1 MAISRSSGGIS
12 SLIKEVQYQ
21 DAVSRTGGKVTQQV
35 QEIESESEDIVIPPP
50 PLPLP
55 QTTSDDA
62 SKMQKDA
69 VLSSCYGA
77 KGSTNDCNT
86 CDDVINA
93 YKANDWSYDTNLF
106 AQCKKEGKS
115 KTTPDDASKMQ
126 KDAVLTSCYGAKG
139 STNDCN
145 TCDDVINAYKANDWS
160 YDTNL
165 FAQCKKE
172 GKSKT
177 TSDDA
182 SKMQKDA
189 VLTSCYGAKG
199 STNDCNTCDDVI
211 NAYKANDWSYD
222 TNLFAQCK
230 KEGRSKTAS
239 DDASKMQKDAVL
251 TSCYGAKGST
261 NDCNTCDDVINA
273 YKANDWSYDTN
284 LFAQC
289 KKEGKSKT
297 TSDDASK
304 MQKDAVLSPSPQAPS
319 PQAPSPQASSADST
333 LYDNK
338 QWESELNPLVV
349 RKNNTESN
357 WVRDVIGYFIVIN
370 WLLGAIAFVFT
381 FNWNDTSN
389 RNDMKRSVIIFFFGF
404 WGFLMFEF

>member
-50 PLPLP
+50 TLPLP
-55 QTTSDDA
+55 QTTS
-62 SKMQKDA
+62 
-69 VLSSCYGA
+69 
-77 KGSTNDCNT
+77 
-86 CDDVINA
+86 
-93 YKANDWSYDTNLF
+93 
-106 AQCKKEGKS
+106 
-115 KTTPDDASKMQ
+115 DDASKMQ

-172 GKSKT
+172 GKSKTASDDASKMQKDAVLTSCYGAKGSTNDCNTCDDVINAYKANDWSYDTNLFAQCKKEGRSKT

-230 KEGRSKTAS
+230 KEGR
-239 DDASKMQKDAVL
+239 
-251 TSCYGAKGST
+251 
-261 NDCNTCDDVINA
+261 
-273 YKANDWSYDTN
+273 
-284 LFAQC
+284 
-289 KKEGKSKT
+289 SKT

>member
-50 PLPLP
+50 TLPLP
-55 QTTSDDA
+55 Q
-62 SKMQKDA
+62 
-69 VLSSCYGA
+69 
-77 KGSTNDCNT
+77 
-86 CDDVINA
+86 
-93 YKANDWSYDTNLF
+93 
-106 AQCKKEGKS
+106 
-115 KTTPDDASKMQ
+115 
-126 KDAVLTSCYGAKG
+126 
-139 STNDCN
+139 
-145 TCDDVINAYKANDWS
+145 
-160 YDTNL
+160 
-165 FAQCKKE
+165 
-172 GKSKT
+172 T

-230 KEGRSKTAS
+230 KEGRSKTTS

-304 MQKDAVLSPSPQAPS
+304 MQKDAVLS
-319 PQAPSPQASSADST
+319 PSPQASSADST

>member
-50 PLPLP
+50 TLPLP
-55 QTTSDDA
+55 Q
-62 SKMQKDA
+62 
-69 VLSSCYGA
+69 
-77 KGSTNDCNT
+77 
-86 CDDVINA
+86 
-93 YKANDWSYDTNLF
+93 
-106 AQCKKEGKS
+106 
-115 KTTPDDASKMQ
+115 
-126 KDAVLTSCYGAKG
+126 
-139 STNDCN
+139 
-145 TCDDVINAYKANDWS
+145 
-160 YDTNL
+160 
-165 FAQCKKE
+165 
-172 GKSKT
+172 T

-230 KEGRSKTAS
+230 KEGKSKTAS

-304 MQKDAVLSPSPQAPS
+304 MQKDAVLSPS

>member
-50 PLPLP
+50 TLPLP

-69 VLSSCYGA
+69 VLS
-77 KGSTNDCNT
+77 
-86 CDDVINA
+86 
-93 YKANDWSYDTNLF
+93 
-106 AQCKKEGKS
+106 
-115 KTTPDDASKMQ
+115 
-126 KDAVLTSCYGAKG
+126 
-139 STNDCN
+139 
-145 TCDDVINAYKANDWS
+145 
-160 YDTNL
+160 
-165 FAQCKKE
+165 
-172 GKSKT
+172 
-177 TSDDA
+177 
-182 SKMQKDA
+182 
-189 VLTSCYGAKG
+189 
-199 STNDCNTCDDVI
+199 
-211 NAYKANDWSYD
+211 
-222 TNLFAQCK
+222 
-230 KEGRSKTAS
+230 
-239 DDASKMQKDAVL
+239 
-251 TSCYGAKGST
+251 
-261 NDCNTCDDVINA
+261 
-273 YKANDWSYDTN
+273 
-284 LFAQC
+284 
-289 KKEGKSKT
+289 
-297 TSDDASK
+297 
-304 MQKDAVLSPSPQAPS
+304 PS

>member
-50 PLPLP
+50 TLPLP

-230 KEGRSKTAS
+230 KEGKSKTTS

-304 MQKDAVLSPSPQAPS
+304 MQKDAVLSPS